1 MRLLEPARMK
11 DLTEGREGK
20 LILSFA
26 MPMLYGNIFQQ
37 LYNIIDSIII
47 GRYLGNEA
55 LAAVGAS
62 FPLIF
67 TLVSFVIG
75 IATGT
80 TIIIAQ
86 YFGAKD
92 EERVRLSIETMY
104 IFLFFASIALT
115 VLGIVFSTGI
125 FRLIDLP
132 EEVIPQA
139 VEYFNVYAL
148 GFVFFFGFHG
158 TTAILRGL
166 GDSKTPLYFLVTAT
180 LMNIFL
186 DLLFVVV
193 FGWGIKGVAW
203 ATVIAQGGAF
213 ISILI
218 YLNTYHKVIN
228 FSVLRL
234 RFNKDIFWKSIKIG
248 LPTGFQQTFV
258 AIGMLALYKVVNM
271 FGTTVIAAYS
281 IAMRIDSF
289 AALPAMNFASAL
301 SSFVGQNIGAGKQE
315 RVNNGLW
322 ATLRMTAIISV
333 SVTIVAWLFAPQ
345 IMGIF
350 TTDADVVE
358 AGKDYLYIVSLFYI
372 VFSTMFVYNGVLRG
386 AGDTVIPMFITLFAL
401 WLVRIPVSYYLALQ
415 FGPVGIWWGVPIAWA
430 IGAVFSFFYF
440 RSGKWRSKSV
450 VKRG

>member
-1 MRLLEPARMK
+1 MK
-11 DLTEGREGK
+11 DLTVGKEGK

-26 MPMLYGNIFQQ
+26 LPMLYGNIFQQ

-92 EERVRLSIETMY
+92 HHRVKLSIETMY
-104 IFLFFASIALT
+104 IFLFFASIVLT
-115 VLGIVFSTGI
+115 VLGIANSTLI

-132 EEVIPQA
+132 EDVIPQA

-148 GFVFFFGFHG
+148 GFIFFFGFHG
-158 TTAILRGL
+158 TSAILRGL

-180 LMNIFL
+180 IMNILL

-193 FGWGIKGVAW
+193 FDWGIKGVAW

-213 ISILI
+213 ISILF
-218 YLNTYHKVIN
+218 YLNAYHKVIN
-228 FSVLRL
+228 FASLRW
-234 RFNKDIFWKSIKIG
+234 RFNKEIFIKSMKIG

-271 FGTTVIAAYS
+271 FGTNVIAAYS
-281 IAMRIDSF
+281 VAMRIDSF
-289 AALPAMNFASAL
+289 AALPAMNFAAAL
-301 SSFVGQNIGAGKQE
+301 SSFVGQNIGAGKLE
-315 RVNNGLW
+315 RVQKGLY
-322 ATLRMTAIISV
+322 ATLRMTAIISL
-333 SVTIVAWLFAPQ
+333 SVTVVAWLFASQ

-350 TTDADVVE
+350 TTDPEVID

-386 AGDTVIPMFITLFAL
+386 AGDTLIPMFITLFAL
-401 WLVRIPVSYYLALQ
+401 WIIRIPVSYYLALEM
-415 FGPVGIWWGVPIAWA
+415 GPKGIWWGVPIAWA

-440 RSGKWRSKSV
+440 RMGKWKFKGV
-450 VKRG
+450 VKH

>member
-1 MRLLEPARMK
+1 MK
-11 DLTEGREGK
+11 DLTEGKEGK

-26 MPMLYGNIFQQ
+26 LPMLYGNIFQQ
-37 LYNIIDSIII
+37 MYNIVDSIII

-75 IATGT
+75 IATGA

-86 YFGAKD
+86 YFGAK
-92 EERVRLSIETMY
+92 EMERVKQAIETMY

-115 VLGIVFSTGI
+115 AIGMIFSSEI

-139 VEYFNVYAL
+139 SQYFTIYSI
-148 GFVFFFGFHG
+148 GFIFFFGFHG
-158 TTAILRGL
+158 TTAVLRGL
-166 GDSKTPLYFLVTAT
+166 GDSRTPLYFLVTAT
-180 LMNIFL
+180 VVNIFL

-193 FGWGIKGVAW
+193 FGWGIEGVAW
-203 ATVIAQGGAF
+203 ATVISQGGALF
-213 ISILI
+213 SIII
-218 YLNTYHKVIN
+218 YLNAYHKVIR
-228 FSVLRL
+228 FSLLRM
-234 RFNKDIFWKSIKIG
+234 RFNREIFVKSMKIG

-258 AIGMLALYKVVNM
+258 AVGMLALYKVVNM
-271 FGTTVIAAYS
+271 FGTTVIAAYAV
-281 IAMRIDSF
+281 AMRIDSF
-289 AALPAMNFASAL
+289 AALPAMNFAAAL
-301 SSFVGQNIGAGKQE
+301 SSFVGQNIGAGKMD
-315 RVNNGLW
+315 RVKRGLY
-322 ATLRMTAIISV
+322 ATLRMTAIVSL
-333 SVTIVAWLFAPQ
+333 SVTLVAWLFATP

-350 TTDADVVE
+350 TTDPGVIE
-358 AGKDYLYIVSLFYI
+358 AGKDYLYIVSLFYV

-386 AGDTVIPMFITLFAL
+386 AGDTLIPMFITLFAL
-401 WLVRIPVSYYLALQ
+401 WFIRIPVSYYLALK

-440 RSGKWRSKSV
+440 RAGKWMNKGV
-450 VKRG
+450 VKRS

>member
-1 MRLLEPARMK
+1 MK
-11 DLTEGREGK
+11 DLTVGKEGK

-80 TIIIAQ
+80 TIIISQ
-86 YFGAKD
+86 YFGAK
-92 EERVRLSIETMY
+92 ENHRVKLSIETMY

-115 VLGIVFSTGI
+115 VLGIANSTLI

-148 GFVFFFGFHG
+148 GFIFFFGFHG

-180 LMNIFL
+180 IMNILL

-213 ISILI
+213 ISILF
-218 YLNTYHKVIN
+218 YLNAYHKVIN
-228 FSVLRL
+228 FASLRL
-234 RFNKDIFWKSIKIG
+234 QFNKEIFIKSMKIG

-271 FGTTVIAAYS
+271 FGTNVIAAYS
-281 IAMRIDSF
+281 VAMRIDSF
-289 AALPAMNFASAL
+289 AALPAMNFAAAL
-301 SSFVGQNIGAGKQE
+301 SSFVGQNIGAGKLE
-315 RVNNGLW
+315 RVQKGLY
-322 ATLRMTAIISV
+322 ATLRMTAIISL
-333 SVTIVAWLFAPQ
+333 SVTVIAWLFAKQ

-350 TTDADVVE
+350 TTDPEVID

-386 AGDTVIPMFITLFAL
+386 AGDTLIPMFITLFAL
-401 WLVRIPVSYYLALQ
+401 WFIRIPVSYYLALQ
-415 FGPVGIWWGVPIAWA
+415 MGPKGIWWGVPIAWA

-440 RSGKWRSKSV
+440 RMGKWKFKGV
-450 VKRG
+450 VKR